1 MLERLN
7 ISNARIL
14 ASAATSRSPLV
25 ISFRFD
31 RDAEPLDS
39 GRVAA
44 FVEFYAGD
52 TDA

>member
-1 MLERLN
+1 LKRLN
-7 ISNARIL
+7 EGNARIL
-14 ASAATSRSPLV
+14 AATAAMGRPLV